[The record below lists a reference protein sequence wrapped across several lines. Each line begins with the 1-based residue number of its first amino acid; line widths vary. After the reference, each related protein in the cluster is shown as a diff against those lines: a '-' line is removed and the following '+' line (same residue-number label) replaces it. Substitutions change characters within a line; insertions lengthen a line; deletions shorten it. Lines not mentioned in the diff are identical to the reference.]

1 MLEPGG
7 IRARCV
13 VRVQTWVLPM
23 WTPLAL
29 VRVKLLLVIVLAFIA
44 REKFA
49 TTSEPGATVLTPL
62 APSAEIGRASC
73 EGKGVELG
81 DQGMPMASRTLS
93 AALMGVASDTVA
105 EM

>member
-62 APSAEIGRASC
+62 APSAGRRKVTVGATASVL
-73 EGKGVELG
+73 KNQAQPL
-81 DQGMPMASRTLS
+81 ASGTPS
-93 AALMGVASDTVA
+93 AALIVVFLTSAS
-105 EM
+105 